1 MADASPATQALPL
14 DRGLPRRRLRFQ
26 RLQRDERL
34 VALIRAGDARAFD
47 TLFSRYR
54 PRLLAFCRGM
64 VGSTEDAE
72 DVLQEVFASAHR
84 AMLAD
89 DREIAVKP
97 WLYRIARNRCL
108 NHLRRPTIEASE
120 ELDSEPHQNG
130 TSTADRA
137 ERRDELRGLLE
148 AIGDL
153 PETQRS
159 ALLLREIEA
168 LSYEGIAR
176 TLNTTVPAV
185 KSLLV
190 RARMSLA
197 VASQARELSCGEV
210 QLELAEAAEGLRK
223 TSGPARHHLRHCPQC
238 EAYRAHL
245 RSSTRELGLLAPFGV
260 LGPLALIRRLFG
272 LKASGGSA
280 GAGSAGGAGGS
291 VTATGG
297 GIGLAGTKTIATVA
311 VTTLLG
317 AGASHVPGPTQAPDQ
332 RPPDVVNAI
341 AAPKAVAS
349 VPAQTPPKA
358 GVEDR
363 TVPRTHETAPAP
375 RRDAVAPAQPSTTE
389 PATDEETTTDETTET
404 TETPYASDEEPA
416 DDGSSDSTESGD
428 TRSPLTRLGF
438 STPEAVRHWRTIHST
453 YQSGDDEVGETEP
466 PPPPP
471 PDPADPP
478 DAPPQADDGGSA
490 RGGRGPGGE
499 A

>member
-14 DRGLPRRRLRFQ
+14 DRGLPRRRLPFQ

-34 VALIRAGDARAFD
+34 VALIRAGDVRAFD
-47 TLFSRYR
+47 ALFSRYR

-223 TSGPARHHLRHCPQC
+223 TSGPVRHHLRHCPQC

-245 RSSTRELGLLAPFGV
+245 RSSTRELGLLVPLGV
-260 LGPLALIRRLFG
+260 LGLLALIKRLFG

-291 VTATGG
+291 LTATGG

-317 AGASHVPGPTQAPDQ
+317 AGASQVPGPTHAPDQ
-332 RPPDVVNAI
+332 RPPDVVNAL
-341 AAPKAVAS
+341 AAPEAVAS

-358 GVEDR
+358 GVADR
-363 TVPRTHETAPAP
+363 TLPRTHETAQAP
-375 RRDAVAPAQPSTTE
+375 RRDADAPAQPAATE
-389 PATDEETTTDETTET
+389 PATDEETTTDDTTDT

-416 DDGSSDSTESGD
+416 DDGSSDPAESGD

-453 YQSGDDEVGETEP
+453 YQSSDDEGATEP

-471 PDPADPP
+471 PDPVDPP
-478 DAPPQADDGGSA
+478 DAPPPADDGGSA